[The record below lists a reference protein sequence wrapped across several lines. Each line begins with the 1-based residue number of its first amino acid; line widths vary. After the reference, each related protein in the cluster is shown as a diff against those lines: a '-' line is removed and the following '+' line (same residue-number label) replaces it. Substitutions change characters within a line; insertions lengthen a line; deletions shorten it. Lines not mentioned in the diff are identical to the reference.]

1 MITFTQAAIDKIK
14 SINEKGETLRV
25 GVQGGGCSGFGYA
38 MRFDNDPKGPMDI
51 ELSIGGQRVLVDGI
65 SGTYLKGCE
74 IDYLETLEASGFKFN
89 NPNAKTTCGCG
100 KSFGA

>member
-1 MITFTQAAIDKIK
+1 MIIFTQAALDKIK
-14 SINEKGETLRV
+14 SINGKSETLRI

-38 MRFDNDPKGPMDI
+38 MRFDNDPKSPMDI
-51 ELSIGGQRVLVDGI
+51 ELNIEGQRVLVDSI
-65 SGTYLKGCE
+65 SATYLKGTE

>member
-14 SINEKGETLRV
+14 SINEKDETLRI
-25 GVQGGGCSGFGYA
+25 GIQGGGCSGFGYA
-38 MRFDNDPKGPMDI
+38 MRFDNEAKGPMDV
-51 ELSIGGQRVLVDGI
+51 ELNIDGQRILVDGI
-65 SGTYLKGCE
+65 SGVYLKGTE
-74 IDYLETLEASGFKFN
+74 VDYLETLEASGFKFN

>member
-14 SINEKGETLRV
+14 AINGKDESLRI

-38 MRFDNDPKGPMDI
+38 MKFDNEPKGIMDT
-51 ELSIGGQRVLVDGI
+51 ELFFGTQRVLVDGI
-65 SGTYLKGCE
+65 SATYLKGCE